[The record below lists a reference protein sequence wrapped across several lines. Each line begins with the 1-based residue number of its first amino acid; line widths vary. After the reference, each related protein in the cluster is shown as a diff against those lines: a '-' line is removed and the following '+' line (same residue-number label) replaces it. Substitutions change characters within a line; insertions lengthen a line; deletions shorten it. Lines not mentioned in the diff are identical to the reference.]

1 MQNHAKRILTL
12 RKITLIGIL
21 VAVGTIAS
29 PFSIP
34 VGVAKVYPVQHTI
47 NVFTAVL
54 FGPGPAVM
62 AALLTSTIRN
72 ILGTGTPLAFPGSV
86 FGALIA
92 GLAYRYFKK
101 DYIAAAGEILGTG
114 ILGALVAFPLAK
126 WLLGF
131 AGMAIALIIPF
142 FLSSLTGAFLGMLI
156 LRILKRTGAL
166 GYITFT
172 QQKE

>member
-1 MQNHAKRILTL
+1 MQNHGDRTLTV
-12 RKITLIGIL
+12 RKITIIGLL
-21 VAVGTIAS
+21 VAVGAIAA

-34 VGVAKVYPVQHTI
+34 VGVSKVYPVQHTI
-47 NVFTAVL
+47 NVLTAVL

-72 ILGTGTPLAFPGSV
+72 IMGTGTPLAYPGSV

-92 GLAYRYFKK
+92 GIAYGYIKK
-101 DYIAAAGEILGTG
+101 DVIAAAGEILGTG

-131 AGMAIALIIPF
+131 SGIALALIIPF
-142 FLSSLTGAFLGMLI
+142 FLSSLTGAIIGVLI
-156 LRILKRTGAL
+156 LRVLKRTNAL
-166 GYITFT
+166 GRHLLL
-172 QQKE
+172 

>member
-1 MQNHAKRILTL
+1 MQNHGNGTLTV
-12 RKITLIGIL
+12 RKITIIGLL
-21 VAVGTIAS
+21 VAVGAIAA

-72 ILGTGTPLAFPGSV
+72 IMGTGTPLAYPGSV

-92 GLAYRYFKK
+92 GMAYRYFKK
-101 DYIAAAGEILGTG
+101 DVFAAAGEILGTG

-131 AGMAIALIIPF
+131 AGIALALIIPF
-142 FLSSLTGAFLGMLI
+142 FLSSLTGAIIGVFI
-156 LRILKRTGAL
+156 LRVLKRTNAL
-166 GYITFT
+166 RHLLL
-172 QQKE
+172 

>member
-1 MQNHAKRILTL
+1 MQNHGNGTLTV
-12 RKITLIGIL
+12 RKITIIGLL
-21 VAVGTIAS
+21 VAVGAIAA

-72 ILGTGTPLAFPGSV
+72 IMGTGTPLAYPGSV

-92 GLAYRYFKK
+92 GMAYRYFKK
-101 DYIAAAGEILGTG
+101 DVFAAAGEILGTG

-131 AGMAIALIIPF
+131 AGIALALIIPF
-142 FLSSLTGAFLGMLI
+142 FLSSLTGAIIGVLI
-156 LRILKRTGAL
+156 LRVLKRTNAL
-166 GYITFT
+166 RHLLL
-172 QQKE
+172 